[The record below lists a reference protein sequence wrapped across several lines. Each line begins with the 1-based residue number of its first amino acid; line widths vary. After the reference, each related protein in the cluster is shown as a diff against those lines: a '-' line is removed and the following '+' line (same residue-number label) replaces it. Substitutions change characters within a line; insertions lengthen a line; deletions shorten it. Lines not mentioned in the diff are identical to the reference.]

1 MMRVAAIARRDLL
14 AFFTQPVGWL
24 VVALFLLVSGV
35 VFSLQVYLPA
45 QPATLRAF
53 FSSAVWMFSFIIPAV
68 TMRSLAGEFRQ
79 GTIETLLTSPVA
91 DWEVI
96 FGKFAAAFG
105 VVVTMLLPTALYI
118 VLLEFAADVDYGP
131 IFTGYLGLL
140 LLGAMY
146 TALGVLAST
155 ATQSLMAAYLGAF
168 FFWLFVGFVTTQG
181 GATLGEPWSEW
192 LYNASPRRHM
202 TGLAKGVFDVPAIVY
217 FLSLTVLF
225 LLLAV
230 RLLESKRWR

>member
-1 MMRVAAIARRDLL
+1 MMRLGAIARRDLR
-14 AFFTQPVGWL
+14 AFFAQPVGWL

-35 VFSLQVYLPA
+35 VFSLQVYVPA

-53 FSSAVWMFSFIIPAV
+53 FSSAVWMFSFIIPAI
-68 TMRSLAGEFRQ
+68 TMRSLASEFRQ

-96 FGKFAAAFG
+96 FGKFVAAWG
-105 VVVTMLLPTALYI
+105 VVVAMLVPTLLYI
-118 VLLEFAADVDYGP
+118 VLLSVAAQIDLGP
-131 IFTGYLGLL
+131 ILTGYLGLL

-181 GATLGEPWSEW
+181 AAALGDAWAQW
-192 LYNASPRRHM
+192 LSSASPRAHM
-202 TGLAKGVFDVPAIVY
+202 APLAKGVLDLPAIVY
-217 FLSLTVLF
+217 FLSLTALF

>member
-1 MMRVAAIARRDLL
+1 WV
-14 AFFTQPVGWL
+14 

-68 TMRSLAGEFRQ
+68 TMRSLASEYRQ
-79 GTIETLLTSPVA
+79 GTIESLLTSPVA

-96 FGKFAAAFG
+96 FGKFLAAFG
-105 VVVTMLLPTALYI
+105 VVAAMLAPTLLYA
-118 VLLEFAADVDYGP
+118 VLLGFSSDLELGP
-131 IFTGYLGLL
+131 IVSGYLGLL

-155 ATQSLMAAYLGAF
+155 TTQSLMAAYLGAF
-168 FFWLFVGFVTTQG
+168 FFWLVVGFVTTQG
-181 GATLGEPWSEW
+181 AATLGESWGAW
-192 LYNASPRRHM
+192 LYAASPRRHM
-202 TGLAKGVFDVPAIVY
+202 AGFAKGVIDFAAIVY
-217 FLSLTVLF
+217 FLSLTALF